1 MGVTSVLN
9 KELENITKIL
19 AQKFVEGYGAP
30 SLEVAYPVA
39 KEEIDFMNSICEDHP
54 INTLLMVSRE
64 FTQKGISEKFRHV
77 KATDAELEAFAVH
90 GSSE

>member
-1 MGVTSVLN
+1 MGVTSVLDEEFETIIKN
-9 KELENITKIL
+9 L
-19 AQKFVEGYGAP
+19 AKNFVVDYGAP

-39 KEEIDFMNSICEDHP
+39 KEEADFMASICGDHP

-64 FTQKGISEKFRHV
+64 FTQDGIREKFRHI

-90 GSSE
+90 GSLE